1 MKATTISSPTF
12 LKAPVRPT
20 RLERLARRIVHSRL
34 AKLRVGRL
42 TIADNG
48 TVSIYGSKNFD
59 ESNQVSAEL
68 HIHHPSFFSDIA
80 FGGSIGAG
88 ESYMQGHWSS
98 NDLTSLLRLLLINRD
113 VLEEID
119 SGLARLVQ
127 PLRKLLHWMNRN
139 TRDGSRRNIAA
150 HYDLGNDFYSLW
162 LDPRMM

>member
-34 AKLRVGRL
+34 AKMRIGKL
-42 TIADNG
+42 TLSDNG
-48 TVSIYGSKNFD
+48 TVATYGSKDFNK
-59 ESNQVSAEL
+59 SSQVAADL
-68 HIHHPSFFSDIA
+68 GIHHPSFFSDIA

-88 ESYMQGHWSS
+88 EAYMQGHWST

-127 PLRKLLHWMNRN
+127 PLRKLLHWTNRN
-139 TRDGSRRNIAA
+139 TRDGS
-150 HYDLGNDFYSLW
+150 
-162 LDPRMM
+162 